1 MNMAIFVIAIAVVAT
16 LISTMLQFFMRGREV
31 SPAIKRLL
39 WATFTAGVAALII
52 TFILIVTR

>member
-1 MNMAIFVIAIAVVAT
+1 MNKAIFVIVIAIVAT

-31 SPAIKRLL
+31 SPAIRRLL
-39 WATFTAGVAALII
+39 WIILIAGVAALII